1 MPSKFAP
8 GATVHNKDGR
18 VYIVD
23 MVEDGVVYCRTDG
36 GAETEFAEAAL
47 FTEAEWA
54 AKSGGRHEQF
64 YGRLK
69 QSKVYAQAASAHAN
83 DAAATPILLKLDK
96 LSPGI
101 LDYIA
106 FTSAVRVLRD
116 NGDDDLGKDLSVVK
130 CRAAFDGAPAG
141 TRLALAAFVLA
152 LTPAALLD
160 AGRLGDNLMRALI
173 EKGIAPQMDAFDE
186 FLDRPRR

>member
-1 MPSKFAP
+1 
-8 GATVHNKDGR
+8 
-18 VYIVD
+18 
-23 MVEDGVVYCRTDG
+23 
-36 GAETEFAEAAL
+36 L
-47 FTEAEWA
+47 
-54 AKSGGRHEQF
+54 
-64 YGRLK
+64 
-69 QSKVYAQAASAHAN
+69 KVYAQAASAHTN

-116 NGDDDLGKDLSVVK
+116 TGDDDLGKDLSVVK

-160 AGRLGDNLMRALI
+160 AGRLGDNLIRALI
-173 EKGIAPQMDAFDE
+173 EKGLAPQMDAFDE